1 MIWPSPAANAPV
13 GTVELGHA
21 VFRKIPLASATADV
35 KFEKQKILLKSRG
48 SVLNQTFEFTSET
61 APFEPGGLISE
72 NRFKIPKQSIA
83 GLEPLY
89 PLFPDI
95 EPWKCEG
102 DLELSAAYH
111 IYPQK
116 SGGSAEIYWTD
127 GKVKNQDLQLDVE
140 GINFNF
146 ALPNLPVMESQAN
159 QNLSFRKASYQQIHT
174 ENGDI
179 QFRMESP
186 KVWYIENLNLKWC
199 DGKIRLASTK
209 IAPEEQKLAAV
220 LHCDRIQLTRFLSQV
235 GVGDL
240 KGNGSISGMLPIRLE
255 QNKIIFQDGFLYSTP
270 GEQGRILGNISDELW
285 HNVNQA
291 TGGTVNAEL
300 DLAKDALKDFT
311 YSWAKIYLESEEN
324 RDALHLKLQFD
335 GKPEQLLYY
344 EFNEQKQG
352 FQKAKVP
359 YRFQGIQL
367 DVNITLPINNTL
379 KVLNSLSSAF
389 NRQ

>member
-1 MIWPSPAANAPV
+1 MIP
-13 GTVELGHA
+13 
-21 VFRKIPLASATADV
+21 
-35 KFEKQKILLKSRG
+35 
-48 SVLNQTFEFTSET
+48 
-61 APFEPGGLISE
+61 
-72 NRFKIPKQSIA
+72 
-83 GLEPLY
+83 
-89 PLFPDI
+89 
-95 EPWKCEG
+95 
-102 DLELSAAYH
+102 
-111 IYPQK
+111 
-116 SGGSAEIYWTD
+116 
-127 GKVKNQDLQLDVE
+127 
-140 GINFNF
+140 
-146 ALPNLPVMESQAN
+146 
-159 QNLSFRKASYQQIHT
+159 
-174 ENGDI
+174 
-179 QFRMESP
+179 
-186 KVWYIENLNLKWC
+186 
-199 DGKIRLASTK
+199 
-209 IAPEEQKLAAV
+209 
-220 LHCDRIQLTRFLSQV
+220 
-235 GVGDL
+235 
-240 KGNGSISGMLPIRLE
+240 
-255 QNKIIFQDGFLYSTP
+255 GFLYSTP